1 MINIAIEK
9 LLIVYL
15 IITKVFWIEDIEKE
29 IKVIN
34 FILLEAY

>member
-15 IITKVFWIEDIEKE
+15 IITKVFWIKDIEKE